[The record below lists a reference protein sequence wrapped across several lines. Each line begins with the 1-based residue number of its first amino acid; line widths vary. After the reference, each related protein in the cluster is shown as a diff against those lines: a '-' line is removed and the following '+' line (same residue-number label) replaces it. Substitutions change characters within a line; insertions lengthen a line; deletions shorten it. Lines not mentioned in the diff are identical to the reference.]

1 MLPSSTR
8 LRRSTLLSL
17 YKKNL
22 AVHCFVFCFF
32 FFFESLSSRSRSRL
46 ISTQASS
53 CRSFL
58 TQVSSR
64 GDRPCV
70 PRRSPASTSP
80 TQKGGASIPFIIGAP
95 RARCIERISFSGRFI
110 WRISN
115 TKLNK
120 ISLSLYSRPR
130 FLHLFVCVCASV
142 FQNLAIRKWR
152 VLPPC
157 GKFAPWQT
165 NKQKKGAILDR
176 SPAPPPHP
184 TPLGRQPR
192 RRQRRD
198 E

>member
-1 MLPSSTR
+1 MLR
-8 LRRSTLLSL
+8 LHAYGGVHCFPFIR
-17 YKKNL
+17 KNL
-22 AVHCFVFCFF
+22 AVHCFFF
-32 FFFESLSSRSRSRL
+32 GFFFESLSSRSRSRL

-53 CRSFL
+53 CRSFF

-130 FLHLFVCVCASV
+130 FLHLFVCVPPYSKIWQFGNGGCCP
-142 FQNLAIRKWR
+142 R
-152 VLPPC
+152 VESLLR
-157 GKFAPWQT
+157 GKQT
-165 NKQKKGAILDR
+165 NKKKEPFSTDLR
-176 SPAPPPHP
+176 PRHP